1 MTRYTIDN
9 VNQAQTVFISERDV
23 DRYEFSYNNDRI
35 QQCDI
40 DNVVYNSELEDGVKP
55 GESLSF
61 SLISDA
67 GGGAYPFNGALWH
80 LNLLAINGEYINLPT
95 TYNVGDSATTE
106 LSTGESVTIEL
117 LDDKSDY
124 RNFLLYDI
132 DNYQNAKCYEYKII
146 ITNIYH
152 DLEISEG
159 NFKSAERS
167 ELILKQIEGVNEIT
181 GWDFRN
187 EEWLEGSLNTVYLQT
202 DTDVG
207 TGNEFY
213 FSLLEGYT
221 NPQVTVISNGHTKNI
236 NVELVSEMGN
246 VSGGIDPNRYEYRF
260 NIDNKDAEI
269 NGDNIEIYITAEK
282 EIYTVQYDTN
292 GDGIVDQKDS
302 IAYTIFEGEN
312 NELIL
317 PEEPEY
323 DKRQFVFEGWEYN
336 GKLYKP
342 NDIFSFNKDTV
353 KDIVDGTITFTA
365 KLTPIE
371 QTNYIS
377 YNVQYLLQSED
388 DGEYYSDEEY
398 PGYTSNGTVGSPVF
412 LYNAIIMY
420 VEGYVLD
427 AENSDI
433 IHILTEGD
441 NDLVVRFKI
450 DKNGDGIPD
459 EDQKLTIM
467 FNEGEHGSIAD
478 EAKEP
483 IALQHVNAYP
493 AAPEVTAD
501 EGWVFTGWNPV
512 YPGTDATVEIAEDA
526 EATTQ
531 EYVAQYKADGNGD
544 GIPDED
550 QDLNK
555 PEDSDSNKD
564 SEKADGEDTA
574 AATNVGIFASLAT
587 SALAGLGILTV
598 LKKRRK
604 N

>member
-1 MTRYTIDN
+1 M
-9 VNQAQTVFISERDV
+9 
-23 DRYEFSYNNDRI
+23 
-35 QQCDI
+35 
-40 DNVVYNSELEDGVKP
+40 
-55 GESLSF
+55 
-61 SLISDA
+61 
-67 GGGAYPFNGALWH
+67 
-80 LNLLAINGEYINLPT
+80 
-95 TYNVGDSATTE
+95 
-106 LSTGESVTIEL
+106 
-117 LDDKSDY
+117 
-124 RNFLLYDI
+124 
-132 DNYQNAKCYEYKII
+132 
-146 ITNIYH
+146 
-152 DLEISEG
+152 
-159 NFKSAERS
+159 
-167 ELILKQIEGVNEIT
+167 
-181 GWDFRN
+181 
-187 EEWLEGSLNTVYLQT
+187 
-202 DTDVG
+202 
-207 TGNEFY
+207 
-213 FSLLEGYT
+213 EGYT

-292 GDGIVDQKDS
+292 SDGIVDQKDS

-398 PGYTSNGTVGSPVF
+398 PGYTSNGTIGSPVF

-459 EDQKLTIM
+459 EDQKLTIT

-483 IALQHVNAYP
+483 IALQHGNAYP
-493 AAPEVTAD
+493 AASEVTAD

-555 PEDSDSNKD
+555 PEDSDSKKD